1 MGLATPVGLRLED
14 EDEDEDEVER
24 SRREW
29 WRVRDCGAVAG

>member
-14 EDEDEDEVER
+14 EDEMER